1 MQNSLSFFSEAEQN
15 RYHRHFILPEFGVE
29 AQTKLK
35 KAKVL
40 VIGAGGLSC
49 PMLQYL
55 VAAGVGKVGIID
67 ADVVDI
73 SNLQR
78 QILYSTADVGRLK
91 VEVAKEKLLAQNPH
105 IEIVTYPFRC
115 TSENALALFAEYEV
129 IADGSDNFPTRYL
142 ANDACVLLGKPLVYA
157 AIFRFEGQLSVFNL
171 PDKKGNFS
179 ANYRDIFPV
188 PPAPESVP
196 NCSEAGVLGVLPGIL
211 GAMQANEVIK
221 IITEIGETLA
231 GKFFMINLLNFQ
243 TQTLSIFKDPE
254 NPISGENPSISS
266 LIDYEFFCGLK
277 NNTPISISEISPQ
290 ELLSLIN
297 QNIDFQLIDVREP
310 QEYALQNWGG
320 LLIPLGKLREN
331 THLIARDKK
340 IIVHCKSGKRSQNA
354 VEILKNEFH
363 FEDIWS
369 VKGNLAETDFPPF
382 SRA

>member
-1 MQNSLSFFSEAEQN
+1 MQNTLSFFSTTEQN

-29 AQTKLK
+29 AQLKLK

-55 VAAGVGKVGIID
+55 AAAGVGTIGIID

-78 QILYSTADVGRLK
+78 QILYSTDDVGRLK
-91 VEVAKEKLLAQNPH
+91 VEAAKEKLCALNPH
-105 IEIVTYPFRC
+105 IEVVTYSFRC
-115 TSENALALFAEYEV
+115 TSENALELFAAYNV

-157 AIFRFEGQLSVFNL
+157 AIFRFEGQLAVFNL
-171 PDKKGNFS
+171 ADKEGNFS

-254 NPISGENPSISS
+254 NPISGNNPSISQ

-277 NNTPISISEISPQ
+277 NNPNVPEISVK
-290 ELLSLIN
+290 EFHHLKS
-297 QNIDFQLIDVREP
+297 QNIDFQLIDVRER
-310 QEYALQNWGG
+310 QEYALENWGG
-320 LLIPLGKLREN
+320 LLIPLKEIREN
-331 THLIARDKK
+331 VHLLERNKK
-340 IIVHCKSGKRSQNA
+340 IIVHCKSGKRSKKA

-369 VKGNLAETDFPPF
+369 VNGNLDA
-382 SRA
+382 

>member
-1 MQNSLSFFSEAEQN
+1 MQNLLSFFSEAEQN
-15 RYHRHFILPEFGVE
+15 RYHRHFILPDFGVE

-55 VAAGVGKVGIID
+55 AAAGVGRIGIID

-78 QILYSTADVGRLK
+78 QILYSTTDIGKLK
-91 VEVAKEKLLAQNPH
+91 VEAAKAKLLAQNPH
-105 IEIVTYPFRC
+105 IEVITYSFRC
-115 TSENALALFAEYEV
+115 TSENALTLFAEYDV

-171 PDKKGNFS
+171 ADKNGEFS
-179 ANYRDIFPV
+179 ANYRDIFPT

-196 NCSEAGVLGVLPGIL
+196 NCSEAGVLGVLPGVL

-221 IITEIGETLA
+221 IITGIGETLA

-254 NPISGENPSISS
+254 NPLSGENPSISS

-277 NNTPISISEISPQ
+277 NNAPISIPEISPQ
-290 ELLSLIN
+290 ELLSLIK
-297 QNIDFQLIDVREP
+297 QKVDFQLIDVREP
-310 QEYALQNWGG
+310 QEYVLQNWGG

-331 THLIARDKK
+331 TRLIARDKK
-340 IIVHCKSGKRSQNA
+340 VIVHCKSGKRSQKA
-354 VEILKNEFH
+354 VEILQTEFH

-369 VKGNLAETDFPPF
+369 VRGNLAEIAFPTL
-382 SRA
+382 S